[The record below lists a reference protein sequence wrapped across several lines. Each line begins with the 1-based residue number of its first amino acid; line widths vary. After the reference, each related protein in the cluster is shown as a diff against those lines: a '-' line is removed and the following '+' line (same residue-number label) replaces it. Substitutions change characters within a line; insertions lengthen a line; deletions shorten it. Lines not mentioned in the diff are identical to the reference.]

1 MKTRSLIK
9 NNSKSRAIILHLDGD
24 PKYARKAYSYY
35 NNLNLKAIIESV
47 PESKQ
52 CIVIRNLLKKY
63 NPDILVATG
72 HDLMIKKG
80 QGYFDINNYKN
91 SKYFAKTVKE
101 ARKWNSDE
109 NKFTI
114 IAGACESF
122 FEAII
127 SEGANFASSPGR
139 ILIDYKDPLIVA
151 NKVANT
157 DRNSVISIN
166 EIIPELKS
174 GYKSIGGTKARGCF

>member
-1 MKTRSLIK
+1 MKTKSLIK
-9 NNSKSRAIILHLDGD
+9 NTSTSRAIILHLDGD

-35 NNLNLKAIIESV
+35 NNLNLKAIVENI
-47 PESKQ
+47 PEYKQ
-52 CIVIRNLLKKY
+52 HIVISSLLNKY
-63 NPDILVATG
+63 NPDILVTTG

-80 QGYFDINNYKN
+80 QGFFDINNYKN
-91 SKYFAKTVKE
+91 SKYFMQVVRK
-101 ARKWNSDE
+101 ARKWNNNE
-109 NKFTI
+109 NNFTI

-157 DRNSVISIN
+157 DRNSFIYIN
-166 EIIPELKS
+166 EIIPDLKG
-174 GYKSIGGTKARGCF
+174 GYKSIGGTRAKGLL

>member
-1 MKTRSLIK
+1 MKTRSFVK
-9 NNSKSRAIILHLDGD
+9 NCSNSRAIILHLDGD
-24 PKYARKAYSYY
+24 IKYAKKAYSYY
-35 NNLNLKAIIESV
+35 NNLNLKAIVENV
-47 PESKQ
+47 PEYKQ
-52 CIVIRNLLKKY
+52 HIVVRHLLDKY
-63 NPDILVATG
+63 VPDILVSTG

-91 SKYFAKTVKE
+91 SKYFVKVVRE
-101 ARKWNSDE
+101 ARAWNRNE
-109 NKFTI
+109 NEFTI

-151 NKVANT
+151 SKVANT
-157 DRNSVISIN
+157 SRNRYISID
-166 EIIPELKS
+166 EIVHDLKD
-174 GYKSIGGTKARGCF
+174 GRKSIGGTRAKGKY

>member
-1 MKTRSLIK
+1 MRTRSLIK

-35 NNLNLKAIIESV
+35 NNLNLKAIVENV
-47 PESKQ
+47 PEYKQ
-52 CIVIRNLLKKY
+52 HMVINSLLNKY
-63 NPDILVATG
+63 KPDILVTTG

-80 QGYFDINNYKN
+80 QGFFDINNYKN
-91 SKYFAKTVKE
+91 SKYFASVVRK
-101 ARKWNSDE
+101 ARKWNSNEDE
-109 NKFTI
+109 FTI

-157 DRNSVISIN
+157 KRDSYVAIN
-166 EIIPELKS
+166 DIILDLKE
-174 GYKSIGGTKARGCF
+174 GYKSIGGTRARGKF

>member
-1 MKTRSLIK
+1 MKTRSFIK
-9 NNSKSRAIILHLDGD
+9 NCSNSRAIILHLDGD
-24 PKYARKAYSYY
+24 VKYAKKAYSYY
-35 NNLNLKAIIESV
+35 NNLNLKAIVENV
-47 PESKQ
+47 PEFKQ
-52 CIVIRNLLKKY
+52 HIIVKQLLDKY
-63 NPDILVATG
+63 RPDILVATG

-91 SKYFAKTVKE
+91 SKYFVRVVRE
-101 ARKWNSDE
+101 ARLWNRNE
-109 NKFTI
+109 NEFTI

-151 NKVANT
+151 NRVANT
-157 DRNSVISIN
+157 NRNKYISID
-166 EIIPELKS
+166 EIVHELKD
-174 GYKSIGGTKARGCF
+174 GAKSIGGTRAKGKL